1 MQGVHRARTL
11 ALPLHTSVLINL
23 TNLTNLTNLKSPRAY
38 RAARSGTAAPS
49 VTTSRSASWRAT
61 IRASRT
67 SIPRCVRRVRAIAS
81 PQSVLAAADPSRSGV
96 EWIKRQGDGRYFIS
110 NGKDHAIKLWDLRAM
125 SSSTTARAT
134 PRNTGFDYRYM
145 PDGGRVRNST
155 CGGWGEGGGKGR
167 RGRRV
172 A

>member
-1 MQGVHRARTL
+1 M
-11 ALPLHTSVLINL
+11 
-23 TNLTNLTNLKSPRAY
+23 
-38 RAARSGTAAPS
+38 
-49 VTTSRSASWRAT
+49 
-61 IRASRT
+61 
-67 SIPRCVRRVRAIAS
+67 
-81 PQSVLAAADPSRSGV
+81 

-155 CGGWGEGGGKGR
+155 CGGWGEGGGKGVGAR
-167 RGRRV
+167 ARAWAGRGEGGRQGRGDPPV
-172 A
+172 